1 MKSNMKCQR
10 RQLHVQQCRQNY
22 CSDGRHEGE
31 FVLFFI
37 HCKLAF
43 LGLQSMNKALD
54 LSMHA

>member
-10 RQLHVQQCRQNY
+10 RQLHVQQCGQNY
-22 CSDGRHEGE
+22 CSHGRHEGE
-31 FVLFFI
+31 VVLFFI